1 MIKNGKGKEKMNKKD
16 LIDAI
21 VIVFVI
27 LALFI
32 LNLYQSYELETNQ
45 NRINELEQQV
55 EEQYYLIDS
64 LRQEE

>member
-1 MIKNGKGKEKMNKKD
+1 MNKKD

-21 VIVFVI
+21 ALIVII
-27 LALFI
+27 CGLAI
-32 LNLYQSYELETNQ
+32 YDGVLNAKNDLKQ

-64 LRQEE
+64 LQQN

>member
-1 MIKNGKGKEKMNKKD
+1 MNRKD

-45 NRINELEQQV
+45 NRINELEQQI

-64 LRQEE
+64 LQQEA

>member
-1 MIKNGKGKEKMNKKD
+1 MNRRD

-32 LNLYQSYELETNQ
+32 LNLYQSYELENNQ

-55 EEQYYLIDS
+55 EEQYYVIDS
-64 LRQEE
+64 LKQEE

>member
-1 MIKNGKGKEKMNKKD
+1 MNRKD

-64 LRQEE
+64 LKQEE

>member
-1 MIKNGKGKEKMNKKD
+1 MNKRN

-21 VIVFVI
+21 ALIVIMCG
-27 LALFI
+27 LAIYNRVLSAKND
-32 LNLYQSYELETNQ
+32 LKQ

-64 LRQEE
+64 LKQEE

>member
-1 MIKNGKGKEKMNKKD
+1 MNRKD

-64 LRQEE
+64 LQQEA

>member
-1 MIKNGKGKEKMNKKD
+1 MNKKD

-21 VIVFVI
+21 ALIVIMCG
-27 LALFI
+27 LAIWNGVLGAKND
-32 LNLYQSYELETNQ
+32 LKQ

-64 LRQEE
+64 LKQEE

>member
-1 MIKNGKGKEKMNKKD
+1 MNKKD

-21 VIVFVI
+21 ALIVIMCG
-27 LALFI
+27 LAIYNRVLSAKND
-32 LNLYQSYELETNQ
+32 LKQ

-64 LRQEE
+64 LKQEE

>member
-1 MIKNGKGKEKMNKKD
+1 MNKKD

-21 VIVFVI
+21 ALIVIMCG
-27 LALFI
+27 LAICNRVLSAKND
-32 LNLYQSYELETNQ
+32 LKQ

-64 LRQEE
+64 LKQEV